1 MKLVMTLLVRDSE
14 ALLRE
19 NLEFHLQQGV
29 DHFIIT
35 DNRSTD
41 GTSRIIEEYAAAG
54 LAERIWE
61 PEDTFSQGRWVT
73 RMARRAAMAG
83 ADWIIN
89 SDDDEKTAFIQ
100 LGEGDRQNS
109 YDGTSEGEKNG
120 GGEPFTPPYDYELEP
135 AAEVPDAIMAGAGPH

>member
-1 MKLVMTLLVRDSE
+1 MRAMKLVMTLLVRDSE

-54 LAERIWE
+54 LSERIWE

-73 RMARRAAMAG
+73 RMPRRAAMAG

-89 SDDDEKTAFIQ
+89 SDDDEFWAAKA
-100 LGEGDRQNS
+100 
-109 YDGTSEGEKNG
+109 GTIR
-120 GGEPFTPPYDYELEP
+120 
-135 AAEVPDAIMAGAGPH
+135 EVLPDIHLQRFA